1 MDDSRWAGN
10 WKQYFHLKKLIT
22 DMASNGA
29 TFAEIKLRLSDEA
42 KNKLRVVDG

>member
-22 DMASNGA
+22 DMANQGA
-29 TFAEIKLRLSDEA
+29 TFAEIKLRLSDET

>member
-1 MDDSRWAGN
+1 MGDSRWAGN

-22 DMASNGA
+22 DMANKGA